1 MKFKNKEDQSMMKEV
16 KIGVS
21 HLSETT
27 EKEGAQRSLLEY

>member
-16 KIGVS
+16 KIGIS
-21 HLSETT
+21 HLSET